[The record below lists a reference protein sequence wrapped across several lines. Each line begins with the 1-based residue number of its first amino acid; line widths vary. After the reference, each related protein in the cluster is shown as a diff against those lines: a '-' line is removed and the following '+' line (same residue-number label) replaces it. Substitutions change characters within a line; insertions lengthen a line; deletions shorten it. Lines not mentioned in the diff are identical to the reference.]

1 MISPCPRSTLFPYT
15 TLFRSSL
22 KDYEVI
28 TPDYEQAFLN
38 IDYSKFDHALKTF
51 KNTKSFF
58 EKNEREKMKD
68 MFYEILDD
76 ESKIYLDENEV
87 IKIGRASCRE
97 RVEKQFE
104 IERK

>member
-28 TPDYEQAFLN
+28 TPDYEQAFLD
-38 IDYSKFDHALKTF
+38 IDYSKVDHALKTF

-68 MFYEILDD
+68 MFYEILVD
-76 ESKIYLDENEV
+76 ESKINLD
-87 IKIGRASCRE
+87 KWK
-97 RVEKQFE
+97 EKTPELQPRGHLE
-104 IERK
+104 CLLRLE